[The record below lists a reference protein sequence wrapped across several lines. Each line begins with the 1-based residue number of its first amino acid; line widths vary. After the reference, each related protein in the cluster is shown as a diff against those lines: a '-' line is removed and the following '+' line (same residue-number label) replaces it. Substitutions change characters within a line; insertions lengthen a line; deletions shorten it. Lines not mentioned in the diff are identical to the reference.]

1 MQRNF
6 MIFRDSD
13 SALSTSDRCPYMARR
28 RGGVFVTNVSCRDIK
43 WRAAADDTDEVFPFL
58 QDMTDV
64 LGDQRG
70 EHIHTEFIF
79 GREDEID
86 SKVSPG

>member
-1 MQRNF
+1 
-6 MIFRDSD
+6 
-13 SALSTSDRCPYMARR
+13 MARR
-28 RGGVFVTNVSCRDIK
+28 RGGVVVTSVSCRDIK
-43 WRAAADDTDEVFPFL
+43 WRAAADDTDEFLPFL

-70 EHIHTEFIF
+70 QHLHTEFIF